1 MTFETVTA
9 MTLSPIEIASEDVT
23 DPAAFLREV
32 AEPCRPVVMRGMVNS
47 WPAVSR
53 AYARRL
59 T

>member
-1 MTFETVTA
+1 